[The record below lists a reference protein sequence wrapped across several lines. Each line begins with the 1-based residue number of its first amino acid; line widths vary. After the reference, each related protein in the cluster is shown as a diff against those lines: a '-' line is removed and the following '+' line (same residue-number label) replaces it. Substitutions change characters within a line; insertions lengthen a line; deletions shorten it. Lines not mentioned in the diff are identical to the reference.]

1 MKALAFII
9 VVKCVIFSIV
19 LIYLFN
25 KGITIKI
32 VPGAWSPFPLC
43 SCNL

>member
-9 VVKCVIFSIV
+9 VVKCVIFFVV

-25 KGITIKI
+25 KGISMKI
-32 VPGAWSPFPLC
+32 VAGAWSPFPLC